1 MSFAASGT
9 LAVPVVEPA
18 GITITAPLDKVTVRS
33 LSGTWVRVA
42 VYTSTPPAS
51 VMVGVA
57 LRLRTDSL
65 GVLVLAITL
74 ALVDWPPGISRV
86 VCPAELIPAV
96 GKPMVGSTRP
106 AVASSITKL

>member
-1 MSFAASGT
+1 MT
-9 LAVPVVEPA
+9 VPVVEPA

-65 GVLVLAITL
+65 GVLVLVLVLAITL
-74 ALVDWPPGISRV
+74 ALADWPPGISRV

-106 AVASSITKL
+106 AVASSTTKL